1 MDHEEVADL
10 EPEEV
15 EQYENEAEFADTL
28 RYIDFENYLNAR
40 SIEPMFIVWI
50 WDLES
55 FLLENSNLYQIF
67 TIYKC

>member
-40 SIEPMFIVWI
+40 SIEPMFIV
-50 WDLES
+50 
-55 FLLENSNLYQIF
+55 
-67 TIYKC
+67 